1 MEKKYQKTI
10 ENIVSIE
17 GVGLHTGEKVKLI
30 LKPSGVSTGIIFL
43 RKDIENAEP
52 VKADITNLL
61 DTSKYPR
68 RTSIGN
74 EKIQI
79 HTIEHLLSAIYALE
93 VDNIFIEIYGSECPG
108 LDGSSKPFVDII
120 KKAGIKEQN
129 EEKEIYKIK
138 EPIYISNN
146 GSHVIALPS
155 DKFKISYTLDYPYTF
170 LRTQFASYEITPEI
184 YEKEISPA
192 RTFCLEDEVESL
204 RKIGLGKGSNYN
216 NTLVL
221 SENGP
226 LNNEFRFEDEPVRH
240 KIADLIGDIALLG
253 YPVQAHIIG
262 IRSGHSVNTKLIR
275 KIREKVKKEKGAAVT
290 SPVIS
295 EKVDTGEEL
304 QIEDIERIIPHRFPF
319 LLVDRILKIEEN
331 KAIGIKNVTINE
343 WFFQGHFPG
352 KPVMPGVLIVEAMA
366 QVGGVLMLN
375 KEENRGKLAYF
386 MSIDK
391 VKFRRAIKPGDQL
404 IIEVEVAKLKSRVGQ
419 IQGKTYVNG
428 KIAAEALLMFS
439 VVEP

>member
-10 ENIVSIE
+10 ENIVPIE

-30 LKPSGVSTGIIFL
+30 FKPSDVSTGIIFL
-43 RKDIENAEP
+43 RKDIENTEP

-74 EKIQI
+74 EKVQI
-79 HTIEHLLSAIYALE
+79 HTIEHLLSALYALGI
-93 VDNIFIEIYGSECPG
+93 DNIFIEIYGSECPG

-120 KKAGIKEQN
+120 KEAGIKEQD

-138 EPIYISNN
+138 EPIYISSN
-146 GSHVIALPS
+146 GSHIIALPS

-170 LRTQFASYEITPEI
+170 LKSQFASYEITPEI

-204 RKIGLGKGSNYN
+204 RKIGLGKGSNHN

-221 SENGP
+221 SESGP

-275 KIREKVKKEKGAAVT
+275 KIREKVKKERGAAVT
-290 SPVIS
+290 SPLIS

-304 QIEDIERIIPHRFPF
+304 QIEDIERVIPHRFPF

-391 VKFRRAIKPGDQL
+391 VKFRKAIRPGDQL
-404 IIEVEVAKLKSRVGQ
+404 IIEVEVAKLKSKVGQ